1 MTDDVSCDGSHAAE
15 EGEYEVVLSSDALFV
30 YLNMPFSADADAV
43 DAKLGLLARF
53 PYLGRHY
60 DPLYKAARPPF
71 DLFVTLAGHYSIY
84 YEVSEDTRTV
94 SVAYLEDQRR
104 NPANRFTGIQ
114 QFYG

>member
-1 MTDDVSCDGSHAAE
+1 MTDDASCDDSRTAE
-15 EGEYEVVLSSDALFV
+15 EDEYEVVLSNDALFV

-43 DAKLGLLARF
+43 DAKLELLARF
-53 PYLGRHY
+53 PYLGRRY
-60 DPLYKAARPPF
+60 DPLYKAARPSF
-71 DLFVTLAGHYSIY
+71 DVFVTLAGHYSIY

-104 NPANRFTGIQ
+104 NPANRFTDIQ